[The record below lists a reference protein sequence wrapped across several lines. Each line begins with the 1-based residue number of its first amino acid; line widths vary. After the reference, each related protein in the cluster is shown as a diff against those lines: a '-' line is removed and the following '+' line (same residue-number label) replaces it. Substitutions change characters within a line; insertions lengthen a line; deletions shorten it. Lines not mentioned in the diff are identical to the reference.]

1 MDAKTKTLATHP
13 KDLWDMMVMIAHL
26 FAQQLAA
33 QKSIRAMV
41 ALISTVVKCLLPA
54 LQWKAHL
61 ARMECPALPCAQPL
75 VGQKILC
82 AQEVWTGMDAQLET
96 LATHPKDPWDMM
108 VMIAHLLAQP
118 LVAQRNNGA
127 MVAWTLTVVKCLLPA
142 PQ

>member
-1 MDAKTKTLATHP
+1 
-13 KDLWDMMVMIAHL
+13 MMVVTAHL
-26 FAQQLAA
+26 SAQLTVVW
-33 QKSIRAMV
+33 ICGAMEV
-41 ALISTVVKCLLPA
+41 LMPMVVKCPPPA

-108 VMIAHLLAQP
+108 VMIAQLLAQQ
-118 LVAQRNNGA
+118 LAAQKSNGA
-127 MVAWTLTVVKCLLPA
+127 MVAWISMVVKCLLPA